1 MSKGLAALKDIKRTY
16 YDFFTRYDKEQFD
29 VIEEELTKSDKNKQI
44 VDTLKEALQIDETD
58 FFHDAVTDKYY
69 FIGSEITKEKYDL
82 LKEAVS

>member
-29 VIEEELTKSDKNKQI
+29 TIEEELKESEKNKQI
-44 VDTLKEALQIDETD
+44 LDTLKEALQIDETD
-58 FFHDAVTDKYY
+58 FFHDVLTDKYY

-82 LKEAVS
+82 LKEMVS

>member
-29 VIEEELTKSDKNKQI
+29 TIEEELLESEKNKRI